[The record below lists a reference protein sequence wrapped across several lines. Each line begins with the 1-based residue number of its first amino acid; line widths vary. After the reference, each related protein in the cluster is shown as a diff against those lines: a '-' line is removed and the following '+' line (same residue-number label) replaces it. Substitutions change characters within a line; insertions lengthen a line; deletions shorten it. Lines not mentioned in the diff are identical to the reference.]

1 MLLLTGGMLWPAQAA
16 QAQRRRPDAGMIPLV
31 NADEELGN
39 FLNKAKEF
47 IEKQDYSQAIDILQ
61 ALLGRSD
68 QCFVPTD
75 DPHRFV
81 SLASRVVEVIGDM
94 PPDGLALYRRL
105 YDAQAAQLL
114 KNAAVSMDLQALRE
128 LTGRYFYTS
137 SGPAAMNLLA
147 GVLFDRGQ
155 FAQAGRCWRELYD
168 HGGEAYAAGGVLARV
183 AVCFHFAGED
193 DQARK
198 VLDLLTQKHSGE
210 EAMLGGRR
218 QNALEFAKAMLQEPA
233 PHLGRPL
240 GPPVGGWLSQAG
252 SPDSAAVMTPC
263 YPVLSAR
270 WTTPEEK
277 PESNPNIKILAGRYE
292 FFVNDRESGNRPVG
306 PKFVIKEGQLTA
318 VPPQG
323 AQARMPN
330 GQPISKPLTVP
341 PMIHPLIVGGAVLY
355 RGGEGI
361 IAHDLLTGE
370 KIWDTTNRFP
380 LYRQDRMPP
389 NPGYPYGGYQ
399 VLPDDEGL
407 QTLTAGDGR
416 VYGVGNFLP
425 LASARYIMAT
435 GSGERTPAQTSVLAA
450 FSLQRQGALDWS
462 SNVGEDRPDI
472 MKSGKFLCAP
482 TFQAGRLYTLVEF
495 SQSFYLLCLSAENGQ
510 LIWKSVVGQ
519 SPVLNSGYYGNMS
532 PAMRGSP
539 PAVGEGKVVVT
550 TNAGIVAA
558 FEAESG
564 LACWAYQYDSGMARS
579 GEYYQPAQLQPPNP
593 VIIAGG
599 RVIALPSDS
608 PKLIALKLE
617 GGQREWELPRDG
629 QNYLSYIDEQRVL
642 LSSPSLRVVNMA
654 GNTVWS
660 GTTND
665 LTGRPAVTLDS
676 IMASGKGQ
684 LVVVSLRDNYA
695 LTTTGLG
702 DSQSLLGNLVC
713 YDGKLVS
720 ANAAG
725 VSAYFTYEEARAQL
739 SQRLGGL
746 SGLAAANL
754 LYQRG
759 INALN
764 ARRAEEGL
772 QDMLQARKLAQEG
785 EDERLAARAAQALYR
800 IYVSMADRAGDAP
813 AALENYNKAMD
824 CAYSD
829 RSRGE
834 MLVRLAKYYGK
845 IDQPAKAAELA
856 QKITVDCPKVELED
870 VEIGPSAN
878 PLVRGNEDT
887 PLLSGYLLGH
897 RLIAQLIQ
905 RHGQGCYGAFDAAA
919 KAELDKALAAAD
931 PKAMIA
937 VADTYRHSIHGP
949 AALLRAGENYYKT
962 ALDQPK
968 EKRLETFGQACQ
980 VLGRLQGDYSGN
992 ELIFSGKLGMA
1003 MIWKE
1008 VRPGLL
1014 DMQLRTLRQESPD
1027 LQVSFAGK
1035 GGKLGDLLREFD
1047 GSLAM
1052 APTPT
1057 TLPALTQMPKEK
1069 IFESAK
1075 GELILRDQDGQP
1087 LLYDNCLFLLA
1098 GNVLT
1103 MLDASAGSFQD
1114 AVRWE
1119 NTLPVDVRRLQ
1130 RTNYTGW
1137 HTTLA
1142 AALSKEG
1149 AIVVASRAGFA
1160 AVSIKTGKLLWK
1172 KLPDEMLVSGYQSV
1186 TVANN
1191 LLIVTGN
1198 NNGGITALKLHTG
1211 ETAFTYNPPRG
1222 QSGQNILLASD
1233 TVLVVNRPDNNGRD
1247 GYFAAFDLR
1256 TGKYLDSITVPLVPA
1271 QPGSGVASGGGPVLP
1286 GPISPMGMDGSS
1298 GATLTPSGLVG
1309 QEGLLAILTRN
1320 NLKLVDPMLSLK
1332 QDIWSVNLAPSP
1344 NPAQL
1349 LAAGQAMLLVQPN
1362 YAALKVE
1369 ARNLADYGRVECVL
1383 EVPGF
1388 SGRTGYIAA
1397 ADIIGDKVA
1406 IITSTQPNP
1415 SGVTYFNEPLR
1426 LMQPALHVFAL
1437 KTGKLLWSAD
1447 LSLPGSQPYSYVSHP
1462 VAGQKHLTVAVKDQ
1476 SYNRPGQ
1483 AFVFDLE
1490 GGKLA
1495 EKFPLAGEP
1504 NPVGNQ
1510 LMHRNTMTGSPAIAG
1525 GRLVLETGKGVEVF
1539 GEKDKN

>member
-1 MLLLTGGMLWPAQAA
+1 MLWPAQAA
-16 QAQRRRPDAGMIPLV
+16 QAQRKAVPESGTIPLV

-39 FLNKAKEF
+39 YLNKAKEF
-47 IEKQDYSQAIDILQ
+47 IDKQDYSQAIDILQ

-68 QCFVPTD
+68 QCFVPTE
-75 DPHRFV
+75 DPRLFV
-81 SLASRVVEVIGDM
+81 SLASRAVEVIGAM
-94 PPDGLALYRRL
+94 PPEGLALYRRL

-114 KNAAVSMDLQALRE
+114 KNAAVAMDMQALRE
-128 LTGRYFYTS
+128 LAGRYFYTG

-147 GVLFDRGQ
+147 GMLFDCGQ

-168 HGGEAYAAGGVLARV
+168 HGGETYATGGVLARV
-183 AVCFHFAGED
+183 AVCFHFAGEE

-198 VLDLLTQKHSGE
+198 VMDLLAQKHSGE
-210 EAMLGGRR
+210 EATLGGRR
-218 QNALEFAKAMLQEPA
+218 QNVLEFAKAMLQESA
-233 PHLGRPL
+233 PRVGKPV

-252 SPDSAAVMTPC
+252 SPDSAAIMTPC

-270 WTTPEEK
+270 WTAPEEK
-277 PESNPNIKILAGRYE
+277 IENNPNIKALSGRYE
-292 FFVNDRESGNRPVG
+292 FYISRPDGSYSSGRGTAN
-306 PKFVIKEGQLTA
+306 PKFVIKEGQLIA

-323 AQARMPN
+323 AQARLPD
-330 GQPISKPLTVP
+330 GQPLGKALTVP
-341 PMIHPLIVGGAVLY
+341 PMIHPLIVDNIVLY

-361 IAHDLLTGE
+361 IAHDLVTGE

-380 LYRQDRMPP
+380 LYRQDRLPA
-389 NPGYPYGGYQ
+389 NPGYYYGGYQ
-399 VLPDDEGL
+399 VLPDDDGL
-407 QTLTAGDGR
+407 QTLTVGDGC

-425 LASARYIMAT
+425 PASARYIMAS
-435 GSGERTPAQTSVLAA
+435 GSEKTPSQTSVLAA
-450 FSLQRQGALDWS
+450 FSLRRQGALVWS
-462 SNVGEDRPDI
+462 SNGDGMPEI

-510 LIWKSVVGQ
+510 VIWKSTVGQ
-519 SPVLNSGYYGNMS
+519 SPVVNTGYYGSMA
-532 PAMRGSP
+532 PTARGSP

-558 FEAESG
+558 FEADNG
-564 LACWAYQYDSGMARS
+564 LACWAYQYDSVMARS
-579 GEYYQPAQLQPPNP
+579 SRGYYPPAQVQPPNP

-599 RVIALPSDS
+599 RAIVLPGDS
-608 PKLIALKLE
+608 TRLIALRLD
-617 GGQREWELPRDG
+617 GGQRDWELPRDG

-654 GNTVWS
+654 GNTVWPVGGS
-660 GTTND
+660 GAPGD
-665 LTGRPAVTLDS
+665 LAGRPAVTSDS

-684 LVVVSLRDNYA
+684 LVAVSLRDSYA
-695 LTTTGLG
+695 LTSIGLG

-764 ARRAEEGL
+764 ARRSAEGL

-785 EDERLAARAAQALYR
+785 EDERLATKTGQALYR
-800 IYVSMADRAGDAP
+800 IYVSIADRAGDAP
-813 AALENYNKAMD
+813 AALENYTKAME

-829 RSRGE
+829 RSKGE
-834 MLVRLAKYYGK
+834 MLLRLAKYYGK
-845 IDQPAKAAELA
+845 TDKPAKAAELA
-856 QKITVDCPKVELED
+856 QKVAVDCPKVELED

-878 PLVRGNEDT
+878 PLVRSDEDT
-887 PLLSGYLLGH
+887 PLQTGYFLGH
-897 RLIAQLIQ
+897 KLIAQLIE

-919 KAELDKALAAAD
+919 KADLDKALAAAD

-937 VADTYRHSIHGP
+937 VADIYRHSVHAP
-949 AALLRAGENYYKT
+949 TALLRAGETYYKAAM
-962 ALDQPK
+962 ALPAD
-968 EKRLETFGQACQ
+968 KRGESFGLAGQA
-980 VLGRLQGDYSGN
+980 LGRLQN
-992 ELIFSGKLGMA
+992 FAAKETVFSGRLGMV

-1008 VRPGLL
+1008 IHPSLL
-1014 DMQLRTLRQESPD
+1014 DMQLQPLRQESPD

-1035 GGKLGDLLREFD
+1035 GGKLGDVLAEFGD
-1047 GSLAM
+1047 ALANV
-1052 APTPT
+1052 PSPT
-1057 TLPALTQMPKEK
+1057 TLPALTQMPREK
-1069 IFESAK
+1069 LFESAK

-1087 LLYDNCLFLLA
+1087 LLHDNCLLLLA

-1103 MLDASAGSFQD
+1103 MLDASAGSFQYG
-1114 AVRWE
+1114 VRWE
-1119 NTLPVDVRRLQ
+1119 NTLPIDLRRLH

-1142 AALSKEG
+1142 AALSKDG
-1149 AIVVASRAGFA
+1149 AVVVAGRAGFA
-1160 AVSIKTGKLLWK
+1160 AVDLKNGKLRWARK
-1172 KLPDEMLVSGYQSV
+1172 ADEPLVAAYQSV
-1186 TVANN
+1186 TVANDQ
-1191 LLIVTGN
+1191 LIVMGN
-1198 NNGGITALKLHTG
+1198 NGVITALKLHTG

-1222 QSGQNILLASD
+1222 PSGQNILLASESAL
-1233 TVLVVNRPDNNGRD
+1233 TAYRLDNNGRD

-1256 TGKYLDSITVPLVPA
+1256 TGKFLDSITVSPTPVK
-1271 QPGSGVASGGGPVLP
+1271 PGAGAGDGPSVVAYQSSDDSAGRMPGVSA
-1286 GPISPMGMDGSS
+1286 
-1298 GATLTPSGLVG
+1298 LVG
-1309 QEGLLAILTRN
+1309 QEGLLAILNAN
-1320 NLKLVDPMLSLK
+1320 NLRLIDPMLSLK

-1349 LAAGQAMLLVQPN
+1349 LAAGQAMVLVQPN

-1383 EVPGF
+1383 EVPGVA
-1388 SGRTGYIAA
+1388 GRTGYIAA
-1397 ADIIGDKVA
+1397 ADILGDKVA
-1406 IITSTQPNP
+1406 ILTSSQPNP
-1415 SGVTYFNEPLR
+1415 TSGVTYFNEPLR
-1426 LMQPALHVFAL
+1426 LMQPAMHVFAL

-1447 LSLPGSQPYSYVSHP
+1447 LSLPGGQPYAYVSHP
-1462 VAGQKHLTVAVKDQ
+1462 VAGQKHLTMAVKDQ
-1476 SYNRPGQ
+1476 AYNRAGQ
-1483 AFVFDLE
+1483 ALVFDLE
-1490 GGKLA
+1490 GGKLV
-1495 EKFPLAGEP
+1495 EKLPLAGEVNIAP
-1504 NPVGNQ
+1504 NQ
-1510 LMHRNTMTGSPAIAG
+1510 ISHRNNMTGSPAIAA
-1525 GRLVLETGKGVEVF
+1525 GRLVLETGKGIEVF
-1539 GEKDKN
+1539 GEKEKN